1 MVLLFN
7 QQHLYLYVI
16 TSQQYECQ
24 WKSDLKCWV
33 SNCSSVCKKTSESAQ
48 SLTAGFGQRNASI
61 WLSLKGRSQK
71 QIYKKTWKC
80 NKMQSSKN
88 LDLLQVLIYAVVQL
102 SSMFFSNADK
112 GGNNSWFQ
120 QCIWKYPFQQEPVH
134 AAFWNSSTDHKSA
147 QYKKPIATFSS
158 ILPCWTWS
166 IKTKATPPPKNK
178 TKTNFWTKEQVLS

>member
-1 MVLLFN
+1 MLQFPLQPVSDKKCHCISNATNQESSFQVLQCKNNSHEVYFMMVLLFN

-88 LDLLQVLIYAVVQL
+88 LDLLQVPIYAVVQL

-120 QCIWKYPFQQEPVH
+120 QCIWKYLPFP
-134 AAFWNSSTDHKSA
+134 TRTSA
-147 QYKKPIATFSS
+147 CSFLKLFYWP
-158 ILPCWTWS
+158 
-166 IKTKATPPPKNK
+166 
-178 TKTNFWTKEQVLS
+178 